1 MYKKEGIAY
10 IFEIKWRN
18 RPTGYRDAEKFLE
31 KVGTSEFATK
41 NKRLFFISKGGFTT
55 GAKKFADKIDRD
67 VSKGKSIN

>member
-1 MYKKEGIAY
+1 MCYKEVEFDLVGK
-10 IFEIKWRN
+10 
-18 RPTGYRDAEKFLE
+18 

-67 VSKGKSIN
+67 VNKSKSIN